1 MVKVPGG
8 GGGGGGGVPE
18 PTDTLAEAFLVV
30 LATLVAVTVTEVVV
44 LTLGAV
50 NKPLA
55 ETDPALADHVT
66 PVWLVLRTVAENC
79 CDPPDATVALVG
91 ETATLMML
99 PDSLPPTAICV
110 DFWAVRPALSLTAT
124 TKL

>member
-1 MVKVPGG
+1 MPAL
-8 GGGGGGGVPE
+8 
-18 PTDTLAEAFLVV
+18 TDTLADAFFVV
-30 LATLVAVTVTEVVV
+30 AATLVAVTVTVVVV
-44 LTLGAV
+44 LTVGALNSPV
-50 NKPLA
+50 E
-55 ETDPALADHVT
+55 ETEPALADHVT
-66 PVWLVLRTVAENC
+66 AVWLVLLTVAENC

-91 ETATLMML
+91 ETATLMVL